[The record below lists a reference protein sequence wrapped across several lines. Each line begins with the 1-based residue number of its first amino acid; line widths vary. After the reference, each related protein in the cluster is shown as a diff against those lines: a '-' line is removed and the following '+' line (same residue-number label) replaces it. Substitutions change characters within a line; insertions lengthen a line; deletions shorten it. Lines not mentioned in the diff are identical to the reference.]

1 MDNITIISYLAA
13 LGVGGI
19 VGVIVKH
26 FLDKNREKKISSFAM
41 KKEAYMKAIAT
52 ISGLADKAFLVMLK
66 NNDKGDISG
75 IAITNHIAE
84 IESKIAGARLIATKD
99 INKLF
104 SAIAPIIIDGMR
116 IVTDTLKSTKK
127 KNNKYFISLK
137 QPAAQELVVWKK
149 AVNELE
155 NRIISAIQKEL
166 GIKV

>member
-1 MDNITIISYLAA
+1 MDNLTIISYLSV
-13 LGVGGI
+13 LGAGGI
-19 VGVIVKH
+19 IGAIVKH
-26 FLDKNREKKISSFAM
+26 FLDKSREKNTSSFAM

-66 NNDKGDISG
+66 NNDEGDISA
-75 IAITNHIAE
+75 IAITDYIAE
-84 IESKIAGARLIATKD
+84 IETKIAGARLIATKD

-104 SAIAPIIIDGMR
+104 GAIAPIIVDGMR

-127 KNNKYFISLK
+127 IGDKHFISLE
-137 QPAAQELVVWKK
+137 QPAARELVVWKK

-155 NRIISAIQKEL
+155 NRIVSAIQKDL